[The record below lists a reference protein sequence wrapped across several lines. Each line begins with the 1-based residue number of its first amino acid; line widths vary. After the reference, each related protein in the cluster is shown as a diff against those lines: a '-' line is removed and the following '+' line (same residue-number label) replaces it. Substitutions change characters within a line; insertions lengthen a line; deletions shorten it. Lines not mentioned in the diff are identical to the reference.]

1 MGKLWENDNIERDS
15 PSKII
20 CPKLFFQA
28 CQLTVADILPAYP
41 SYSVGVRWLQIPCK
55 YKKDSIYNCPFV
67 FTEREGFE
75 PSIPVSQ
82 YTRLAGERLRP
93 YSAISPFIILEIII
107 YLNYFIMSNKKYI
120 FLKKAVKYALFLFLY
135 RSAVQTLL
143 LCRT

>member
-1 MGKLWENDNIERDS
+1 MKIEREICLPKYFVLNYFLGLLAHCCR
-15 PSKII
+15 PS
-20 CPKLFFQA
+20 A
-28 CQLTVADILPAYP
+28 CFP

-120 FLKKAVKYALFLFLY
+120 FLKKAVKYALFVFLY
-135 RSAVQTLL
+135 RSAVQTLR

>member
-1 MGKLWENDNIERDS
+1 MGNYGKMKIERGICLLKYFVLNYFLGLLAHLRR
-15 PSKII
+15 PS
-20 CPKLFFQA
+20 A
-28 CQLTVADILPAYP
+28 CFP
-41 SYSVGVRWLQIPCK
+41 SYSLAIAYFEFLVNTKGQ
-55 YKKDSIYNCPFV
+55 YYYCPFI

-93 YSAISPFIILEIII
+93 YSAISPLLEITI

-120 FLKKAVKYALFLFLY
+120 FLKKAVKYALFVFLY

>member
-1 MGKLWENDNIERDS
+1 MKIEREICLPKYFVLNYFLGLLAHCCR
-15 PSKII
+15 PS
-20 CPKLFFQA
+20 A
-28 CQLTVADILPAYP
+28 CFP
-41 SYSVGVRWLQIPCK
+41 SYSLAFAYFESLVN
-55 YKKDSIYNCPFV
+55 KKGQYYYCPFIL
-67 FTEREGFE
+67 TEREGFE

-120 FLKKAVKYALFLFLY
+120 FLKKAVKYALFVFLY